1 MPLEDNGSTFQTKLD
16 GRDKNRFNKVNT
28 VDKRLSNPL
37 GTTRQPHFS
46 YKFYHKI
53 IICAI

>member
-16 GRDKNRFNKVNT
+16 GRDKNIFNKVNT